1 MLKKDLIVN
10 EVAKLTGVTVRT
22 LHYYDKIGLLS
33 PSKMTPAGYR
43 LYDEDAL
50 ARLQSILLFR
60 ELQFP
65 LKEIKEILDSPSFD
79 RNKALEQQITLLE
92 LKKEH
97 LQNLIDLAR
106 GMKAMGWKTLDFS
119 AFDTRKIDEYAAQT
133 KAAWGQTEEWKEF
146 EEKSKDWKQ
155 SDYVTINAELMGI
168 FVRFG
173 EMRTLSPQE
182 ACVQALVKELKD
194 YITEHFYECTEEI
207 LSCLGKMYAGGG
219 SFTENINRAGGEGTA
234 EFAGKA
240 IEIYCSN

>member
-1 MLKKDLIVN
+1 MLKKALIVN

-106 GMKAMGWKTLDFS
+106 GMKAMG
-119 AFDTRKIDEYAAQT
+119 
-133 KAAWGQTEEWKEF
+133 
-146 EEKSKDWKQ
+146 
-155 SDYVTINAELMGI
+155 
-168 FVRFG
+168 
-173 EMRTLSPQE
+173 
-182 ACVQALVKELKD
+182 
-194 YITEHFYECTEEI
+194 
-207 LSCLGKMYAGGG
+207 
-219 SFTENINRAGGEGTA
+219 
-234 EFAGKA
+234 
-240 IEIYCSN
+240 